1 MMDPIAV
8 FRTRTKQA
16 ATRIR
21 RNLCAPVVA
30 RSNER
35 TLSRT
40 LAVQKEA
47 LGICL
52 ADLDNAKLWLYNFTV
67 AVSLCLL
74 LILALFWATSRKQ
87 RQELELQIQHRDL
100 VIKDLRDEATRLRNG
115 RSISR
120 KSSQQEATRA
130 SSPVCKSHVLQDY
143 AGEIDTCLQQ

>member
-8 FRTRTKQA
+8 RAKQA

-47 LGICL
+47 LDICL
-52 ADLDNAKLWLYNFTV
+52 ADLDNGKLWLYNFTV

-74 LILALFWATSRKQ
+74 LILALFWAMSRKQ
-87 RQELELQIQHRDL
+87 RQELEQQIQHRDL
-100 VIKDLRDEATRLRNG
+100 VIKDLRDEATRLRNCH
-115 RSISR
+115 SISR
-120 KSSQQEATRA
+120 QSSQQEAARA
-130 SSPVCKSHVLQDY
+130 SSPACSSHMLQDY
-143 AGEIDTCLQQ
+143 AGQIDTCLQQ